1 MLHLWPL
8 TSYLYNMCL
17 AERKLGRRFSSQ
29 PGDSVL
35 SLFNP
40 KPASLTNNH
49 LLGKNCQLIH
59 ILKQNLC
66 HHNTVSLWPCQCSLC
81 CSCDSLWFFRYVQA
95 GQSNLQFQLLLFE
108 SWSLITQQ
116 NAGYRLLSYSPHEK
130 PEEHWFIKQ
139 SVSTR
144 QLANFLHKR
153 VTGKRRTCLQEVVM
167 YLFGLRQAK
176 CRPWNLIKHVAQI
189 WVFFPWKIPLTLKEN
204 FISQWWQLRC
214 ILHL

>member
-1 MLHLWPL
+1 MRTHL
-8 TSYLYNMCL
+8 LYYDGILLLYSAVIFTKVGHKNTLNNMYRYRIQIFIQILDSVRKTQVQCSTCDHSPGIYTICALLNRSL
-17 AERKLGRRFSSQ
+17 AADFSSQ

-108 SWSLITQQ
+108 S
-116 NAGYRLLSYSPHEK
+116 
-130 PEEHWFIKQ
+130 
-139 SVSTR
+139 
-144 QLANFLHKR
+144 
-153 VTGKRRTCLQEVVM
+153 
-167 YLFGLRQAK
+167 
-176 CRPWNLIKHVAQI
+176 
-189 WVFFPWKIPLTLKEN
+189 
-204 FISQWWQLRC
+204 
-214 ILHL
+214 